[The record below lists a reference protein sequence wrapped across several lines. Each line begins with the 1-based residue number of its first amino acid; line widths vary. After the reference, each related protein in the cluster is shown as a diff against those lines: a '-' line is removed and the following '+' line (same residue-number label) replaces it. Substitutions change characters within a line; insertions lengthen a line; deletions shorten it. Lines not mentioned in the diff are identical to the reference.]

1 MTATFLIMVL
11 LLAILLAMGF
21 WVGLALL
28 VVGMG
33 GLFLMEA
40 SNPGS
45 LAASSVFSSLN
56 SWPLTAL
63 PLFLLMGELL
73 FHSRLSEN
81 MFRGLTPLVRWLP
94 GRLLH
99 VNILGCGVLAAIV
112 GSSGVCSATIGRM
125 SVPELGRR
133 GYSEK
138 LIIGTLTGSGTLG
151 LLIPPSIMMIVY
163 GIVSQTS
170 IARLFLAGV
179 VPGLVLMGLF
189 MGYVAIVSLLGR
201 HMDTSV
207 SSLDAAPAEEPV
219 RWRDTLQVVP
229 PLLLVFFV
237 IGSIYG
243 GWATPTESAVIGVAG
258 AMVLAGF
265 NGSLTR
271 GMLHQALTGTVRTST
286 LILLIIAGASVL
298 TTALDYSNI
307 PRAAAETVV
316 AMNLNQFQLL
326 TVLTLLYLVLGC
338 FLEGV
343 SMIVL
348 TASIVLPMT
357 QAVGIDPVWLG
368 VYLVVMVELAQITP
382 PVGFNLF
389 ILQALTGRDL
399 MTVARA
405 SIPFFFLLI
414 AALVLFAVFPDLVLY
429 LPRTMI
435 GA

>member
-1 MTATFLIMVL
+1 MTGTFLVLVALLAVL
-11 LLAILLAMGF
+11 LALGF
-21 WVGLALL
+21 WVGLSLL
-28 VVGMG
+28 VVGIVGLLMLDASNAG
-33 GLFLMEA
+33 GLV
-40 SNPGS
+40 
-45 LAASSVFSSLN
+45 ASSVFSSLD

-73 FHSRLSEN
+73 FQSKLSEN
-81 MFRGLTPLVRWLP
+81 MFKGFAPLVRWLP

-99 VNILGCGVLAAIV
+99 VNVLGCGVLAAIV
-112 GSSGVCSATIGRM
+112 GSSGVCCATIGRM
-125 SVPELGRR
+125 SVPELTRR
-133 GYSEK
+133 GYRENM
-138 LIIGTLTGSGTLG
+138 IIGTLTGSGTLG

-179 VPGLVLMGLF
+179 LPGLLLMALF
-189 MGYVAIVSLLGR
+189 MGYIVVWSLLNRQG
-201 HMDTSV
+201 V
-207 SSLDAAPAEEPV
+207 PAQSEGDQV
-219 RWRDTLQVVP
+219 RWRDVGRIVP
-229 PLLLVFFV
+229 PIVLVLFV

-258 AMVLAGF
+258 AIVLAGMG
-265 NGSLTR
+265 GSLSRT
-271 GMLHQALTGTVRTST
+271 MLGNALTGTVKTST

-298 TTALDYSNI
+298 TTALDFSGI
-307 PRAAAETVV
+307 PKYAAEAVV
-316 AMNLNQFQLL
+316 AMNLGQYELL
-326 TVLTLLYLVLGC
+326 AALTILYLVLGC

-368 VYLVVMVELAQITP
+368 IYLVVMVELAQITP

-399 MTVARA
+399 LTVARA

-414 AALVLFAVFPDLVLY
+414 AAIVLFAVFPEIVLY

-435 GA
+435 GR

>member
-1 MTATFLIMVL
+1 MTGTFIFLGLLLLVL
-11 LLAILLAMGF
+11 LALGF
-21 WVGLALL
+21 WVGFSLL
-28 VVGMG
+28 VVGIVGLIMLGASNAG
-33 GLFLMEA
+33 GLVV
-40 SNPGS
+40 
-45 LAASSVFSSLN
+45 SSVFASLD

-73 FHSRLSEN
+73 FQSKLSEN
-81 MFRGLTPLVRWLP
+81 MFKGLAPLVRWLP

-99 VNILGCGVLAAIV
+99 VNVLGCGVLAAIV

-125 SVPELGRR
+125 SVPELTRR
-133 GYSEK
+133 GYRESM
-138 LIIGTLTGSGTLG
+138 IIGTLTGSGTLG

-170 IARLFLAGV
+170 IARLFVAGV
-179 VPGLVLMGLF
+179 LPGLMLIALF
-189 MGYVAIVSLLGR
+189 MGYIIVWSLLNRDGVPA
-201 HMDTSV
+201 T
-207 SSLDAAPAEEPV
+207 AADDEV
-219 RWRDTLQVVP
+219 HWRDVGRIVP
-229 PLLLVFFV
+229 PIVLVFAV

-258 AMVLAGF
+258 AVVLAGMG
-265 NGSLTR
+265 GSLSWT
-271 GMLHQALTGTVRTST
+271 MLRNALTGTVKTST

-298 TTALDYSNI
+298 TTALDFSGI
-307 PRAAAETVV
+307 PKQAAEAVL
-316 AMNLNQFQLL
+316 AMDLGQYQLL
-326 TVLTLLYLVLGC
+326 AALTVMYLVLGC

-348 TASIVLPMT
+348 TASIVLPMA

-368 VYLVVMVELAQITP
+368 IYLVVMVELAQITP

-399 MTVARA
+399 LLVARA
-405 SIPFFFLLI
+405 SMPFFLLLI
-414 AALVLFAVFPDLVLY
+414 AAVVLLAVFPEIVLY

-435 GA
+435 GR

>member
-1 MTATFLIMVL
+1 MTGTFIFLALLLLVL
-11 LLAILLAMGF
+11 LALGF
-21 WVGLALL
+21 WVGFSLL
-28 VVGMG
+28 VVGIVGLIMLGASNAG
-33 GLFLMEA
+33 GLVV
-40 SNPGS
+40 
-45 LAASSVFSSLN
+45 SSVFASLD

-73 FHSRLSEN
+73 FQSKLSEN
-81 MFRGLTPLVRWLP
+81 MFRGLAPLVRWLP

-99 VNILGCGVLAAIV
+99 VNVLGCGVLAAIV
-112 GSSGVCSATIGRM
+112 GSSGVCCATIGRM
-125 SVPELGRR
+125 SVPELTRR
-133 GYSEK
+133 GYRENM
-138 LIIGTLTGSGTLG
+138 IIGTLTGSGTLG

-179 VPGLVLMGLF
+179 LPGLLLMALF
-189 MGYVAIVSLLGR
+189 MGYIVVWSLLNRQG
-201 HMDTSV
+201 V
-207 SSLDAAPAEEPV
+207 PAQSEGDQV
-219 RWRDTLQVVP
+219 RWRDVGRIVP
-229 PLLLVFFV
+229 PIVLVLVV

-258 AMVLAGF
+258 AIVLAGMG
-265 NGSLTR
+265 GSLSRT
-271 GMLHQALTGTVRTST
+271 MLGNALTGTVKTST

-298 TTALDYSNI
+298 TTALDFSGI
-307 PRAAAETVV
+307 PKYAAEAVV
-316 AMNLNQFQLL
+316 AMNLGQYELLAAL
-326 TVLTLLYLVLGC
+326 TVLYLVLGC

-368 VYLVVMVELAQITP
+368 IYLVVMVELAQITP

-414 AALVLFAVFPDLVLY
+414 AAIVLLAVFPEIVLY

-435 GA
+435 GH

>member
-1 MTATFLIMVL
+1 MTGTFLVLVALLAVL
-11 LLAILLAMGF
+11 LALGF
-21 WVGLALL
+21 WVGLSLL
-28 VVGMG
+28 VVGIVGLLMLDASNAG
-33 GLFLMEA
+33 GLV
-40 SNPGS
+40 
-45 LAASSVFSSLN
+45 ASSVFSSLD

-73 FHSRLSEN
+73 FQSKLSEN
-81 MFRGLTPLVRWLP
+81 MFKGFAPLVRWLP

-99 VNILGCGVLAAIV
+99 VNVLGCGVLAAIV
-112 GSSGVCSATIGRM
+112 GSSGVCCATIGRM
-125 SVPELGRR
+125 SVPELTRR
-133 GYSEK
+133 GYRENM
-138 LIIGTLTGSGTLG
+138 IIGTLTGSGTLG

-179 VPGLVLMGLF
+179 LPGLLLMALF
-189 MGYVAIVSLLGR
+189 MGYIVVWSLLNRQG
-201 HMDTSV
+201 V
-207 SSLDAAPAEEPV
+207 PAQSEGDQV
-219 RWRDTLQVVP
+219 RWRDVGRIVP
-229 PLLLVFFV
+229 PIVLVLVV

-258 AMVLAGF
+258 AIVLAGMG
-265 NGSLTR
+265 GSLSRT
-271 GMLHQALTGTVRTST
+271 MLGNALTGTVKTST

-298 TTALDYSNI
+298 TTALDFSGI
-307 PRAAAETVV
+307 PKYAAEAVV
-316 AMNLNQFQLL
+316 AMNLGQYELLAAL
-326 TVLTLLYLVLGC
+326 TVLYLVLGC

-368 VYLVVMVELAQITP
+368 IYLVVMVELAQITP

-399 MTVARA
+399 LTVARA

-414 AALVLFAVFPDLVLY
+414 AAIVLFAVFPEIVLY

-435 GA
+435 GR

>member
-1 MTATFLIMVL
+1 MTGTFIFLGLLLLVL
-11 LLAILLAMGF
+11 LALGF
-21 WVGLALL
+21 WVGFSLL
-28 VVGMG
+28 VVGIVGLIMLGASNAG
-33 GLFLMEA
+33 GLVV
-40 SNPGS
+40 
-45 LAASSVFSSLN
+45 SSVFASLD

-73 FHSRLSEN
+73 FQSKLSEN
-81 MFRGLTPLVRWLP
+81 MFKGLAPLVRWLP

-99 VNILGCGVLAAIV
+99 VNVLGCGVLAAIV

-125 SVPELGRR
+125 SVPELTRR
-133 GYSEK
+133 GYRESM
-138 LIIGTLTGSGTLG
+138 IIGTLTGSGTLG

-170 IARLFLAGV
+170 IARLFVAGV
-179 VPGLVLMGLF
+179 LPGLVLIALF
-189 MGYVAIVSLLGR
+189 MGYIIVWSLLNRDGVPA
-201 HMDTSV
+201 T
-207 SSLDAAPAEEPV
+207 AADDEV
-219 RWRDTLQVVP
+219 HWRDVGRIVP
-229 PLLLVFFV
+229 PIVLVFAV

-258 AMVLAGF
+258 AVVLAGMG
-265 NGSLTR
+265 GSLSWT
-271 GMLHQALTGTVRTST
+271 MLRNALTGTVKTST

-298 TTALDYSNI
+298 TTALDFSGI
-307 PRAAAETVV
+307 PKQAAEAVL
-316 AMNLNQFQLL
+316 AMDLGQYQLL
-326 TVLTLLYLVLGC
+326 AALTVMYLVLGC

-348 TASIVLPMT
+348 TASIVLPMA

-368 VYLVVMVELAQITP
+368 IYLVVMVELAQITP

-399 MTVARA
+399 LLVARA
-405 SIPFFFLLI
+405 SMPFFLLLI
-414 AALVLFAVFPDLVLY
+414 AAVVLLAVFPEIVLY

-435 GA
+435 GR

>member
-1 MTATFLIMVL
+1 MTGTFLILVGLLAVL
-11 LLAILLAMGF
+11 LALGF

-28 VVGMG
+28 VVGIAGLVMLDASNAG
-33 GLFLMEA
+33 GLV
-40 SNPGS
+40 
-45 LAASSVFSSLN
+45 ASSVFSSLD

-73 FHSRLSEN
+73 FHSKLSEN
-81 MFRGLTPLVRWLP
+81 MFKGFAPLVRWLP

-99 VNILGCGVLAAIV
+99 VNVLGCGVLAAIV
-112 GSSGVCSATIGRM
+112 GSSGVCCATIGRM
-125 SVPELGRR
+125 SVPELTRR
-133 GYSEK
+133 GYRESM
-138 LIIGTLTGSGTLG
+138 IIGTLTGSGTLG

-179 VPGLVLMGLF
+179 LPGLLLMALF
-189 MGYVAIVSLLGR
+189 MGYIAVWAMLNREGVPTQAS
-201 HMDTSV
+201 D
-207 SSLDAAPAEEPV
+207 DQV
-219 RWRDTLQVVP
+219 RWRDVGRIVP
-229 PLLLVFFV
+229 PIVLVFFV

-258 AMVLAGF
+258 AIVLAGMG
-265 NGSLTR
+265 GSLSR
-271 GMLHQALTGTVRTST
+271 AMLGNALTGTVKTST

-298 TTALDYSNI
+298 TTALDYSGI
-307 PRAAAETVV
+307 PKYAAQAVL
-316 AMNLNQFQLL
+316 AMNLGQYELLAAL
-326 TVLTLLYLVLGC
+326 TVLYLVLGC

-368 VYLVVMVELAQITP
+368 IYLVVMVELAQITP

-389 ILQALTGRDL
+389 ILQALTGRSL
-399 MTVARA
+399 LTVARA
-405 SIPFFFLLI
+405 SIPFFLLLI
-414 AALVLFAVFPDLVLY
+414 VAIILLAAFPEIVLY

-435 GA
+435 GR